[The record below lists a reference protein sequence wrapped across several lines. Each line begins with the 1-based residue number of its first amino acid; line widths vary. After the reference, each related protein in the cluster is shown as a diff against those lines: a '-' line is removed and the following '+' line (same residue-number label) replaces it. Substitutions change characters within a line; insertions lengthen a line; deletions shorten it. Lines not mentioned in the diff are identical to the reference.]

1 MTQLE
6 EYYNKFNE
14 EKRLNSRHGRVEYIT
29 SMKYIHEWLE
39 TLSWGRPDEPLRI
52 IDIGAGTGR
61 YSVPLSEEG
70 YDVTAV
76 ELVRHNLGLLK
87 AKGSAVKAYEGNALR
102 LKRFPDDSFDAALLF
117 GPMYHLHS
125 EEDKLAALR
134 EAKRVVRQDGI
145 IFVAYIMNEYS
156 VIQYAFK
163 ERHILEALEHGMLDE
178 AFHTR
183 ANANELYSF
192 MRIEDIDRLNEKA
205 GLTRQKII
213 AADGAANYMRPFLN
227 ALTEEEFEQFVRY
240 HLASCERGDLIGA
253 SAHTLDILRNQYT
266 ES

>member
-1 MTQLE
+1 
-6 EYYNKFNE
+6 
-14 EKRLNSRHGRVEYIT
+14 
-29 SMKYIHEWLE
+29 MKYIHEWLD
-39 TLSWGRPDEPLRI
+39 TLSPKSPQDALRI

-61 YSVPLSEEG
+61 YSVPLAEEG

-76 ELVRHNLGLLK
+76 ELVRHNLGILK
-87 AKGSAVKAYEGNALR
+87 AKGSAVKAYEGNAMK

-125 EEDKLAALR
+125 EEEKLAALR
-134 EAKRVVRQDGI
+134 EAKRVVREDGI

-156 VIQYAFK
+156 VVQYAFK
-163 ERHILEALEHGMLDE
+163 ERHILEALEQGMLDE
-178 AFHTR
+178 SFHTKK
-183 ANANELYSF
+183 NANELYSF

-227 ALTEEEFEQFVRY
+227 ALTEDEFEQFVRY
-240 HLASCERGDLIGA
+240 HLATCERGDLLGA
-253 SAHTLDILRNQYT
+253 SAHTVDILRNRYT
-266 ES
+266 ENECLS

>member
-1 MTQLE
+1 MNQLE

-14 EKRLNSRHGRVEYIT
+14 EKRLNSRHGRVEYLT

-39 TLSWGRPDEPLRI
+39 TLSGERPGGVLRI

-76 ELVRHNLGLLK
+76 EPVRHNLGILK
-87 AKGSAVKAYEGNALR
+87 AKGSAVKAYEGNAKK

-125 EEDKLAALR
+125 EEEKLAALM
-134 EAKRVVRQDGI
+134 EARRVVRQDGI

-156 VIQYAFK
+156 VVQYAFK
-163 ERHILEALEHGMLDE
+163 ERHILEALEQGMLDE
-178 AFHTR
+178 TFHTEK
-183 ANANELYSF
+183 NANELYSF

-240 HLASCERGDLIGA
+240 HLATCERGDLIGA
-253 SAHTLDILRNQYT
+253 SAHTVDILRNQYT
-266 ES
+266 EA